1 MKLDV
6 FTLFPEAF
14 DWFQSQRS
22 VQNAL
27 REGNELRFF
36 NYRDTTPL
44 TAGQVD
50 DSPYGGG
57 AGMVLRVDVV
67 DAALQAA
74 YGEVEKPRIVLL
86 SPTGPLL
93 DDAIA
98 DELTAEPHVA
108 LLCGRYEGFDDRVHQ
123 HLADDELSIGRY
135 VLAGG
140 ELPAMVVADVLM
152 RKLPGALGHAD
163 SAVEESFSEVLE
175 GMPEYPHYTRPAV
188 HRGWGVPEIL
198 LSGDHEKVR
207 QWRLQQ
213 SRSRAEQ
220 FDSGAE

>member
-1 MKLDV
+1 MRLDI

-14 DWFQSQRS
+14 DWFRTQRS
-22 VQNAL
+22 VTNAI
-27 REGNELRFF
+27 EQGNELRLV
-36 NYRDTTPL
+36 NYRDTTPIS
-44 TAGQVD
+44 AGKVD

-67 DAALQAA
+67 DAALQAT
-74 YGEVEKPRIVLL
+74 YGEKRPRIVLL

-98 DELTAEPHVA
+98 DELVAEPHVA

-152 RKLPGALGHAD
+152 RKLPGALGHED
-163 SAVEESFSEVLE
+163 SAAEESFSQVLE
-175 GMPEYPHYTRPAV
+175 GMPEYPHYTRPPSY
-188 HRGWGVPEIL
+188 RGWDVPEVL
-198 LSGDHEKVR
+198 LSGDHGKVR
-207 QWRLQQ
+207 EWRLEQ
-213 SRSRAEQ
+213 SRIRARE
-220 FDSGAE
+220 FEKSSE

>member
-1 MKLDV
+1 MRLDI

-14 DWFQSQRS
+14 DWFKTQRS
-22 VQNAL
+22 VTNAIGL
-27 REGNELRFF
+27 GNELRLI
-36 NYRDTTPL
+36 NYRDTTPIS
-44 TAGQVD
+44 AGKVD

-67 DAALQAA
+67 DASLEAT
-74 YGEVEKPRIVLL
+74 YGAERPRTVLL

-98 DELTAEPHVA
+98 DELVAEPHVA

-152 RKLPGALGHAD
+152 RKLPGALGHED
-163 SAVEESFSEVLE
+163 SAAEESFSEVLE
-175 GMPEYPHYTRPAV
+175 GMPEYPHYTRPPSY
-188 HRGWGVPEIL
+188 RGWDVPEVL
-198 LSGDHEKVR
+198 LSGDHGKVR
-207 QWRLQQ
+207 EWRLEQ
-213 SRSRAEQ
+213 SRIRAEEQ
-220 FDSGAE
+220 RRRES